1 MHKKEIKQNDKKLK
15 TSFKNLLTKC
25 CQDRLYEMRVHGET
39 LAKNLIAIEDCP
51 DQVNI
56 SLKSLI
62 LTTDKYNA
70 NKILQDFKAQLQ
82 SKYNEDEMV
91 FRKRSVGNC
100 RYERVIKEWNLGR
113 MQYIR

>member
-1 MHKKEIKQNDKKLK
+1 MAIDKKEGKQNDKNSKM
-15 TSFKNLLTKC
+15 FKNLLTKC

-39 LAKNLIAIEDCP
+39 LAKSLNAIEDCS

-62 LTTDKYNA
+62 LTTDKYNT
-70 NKILQDFKAQLQ
+70 NKMLQDVKAQLQ

-100 RYERVIKEWNLGR
+100 RYERVI
-113 MQYIR
+113 